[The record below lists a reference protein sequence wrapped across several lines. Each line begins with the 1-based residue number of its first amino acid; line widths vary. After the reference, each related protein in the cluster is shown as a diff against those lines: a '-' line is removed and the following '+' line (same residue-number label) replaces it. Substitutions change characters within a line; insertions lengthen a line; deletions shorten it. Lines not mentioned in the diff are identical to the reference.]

1 MRQFGVTRAQAMRLA
16 GADFARAVP
25 ASAARAVLEA
35 AAPSGLPV
43 MVFVGNRGCL
53 QIHAGPVH
61 ASSRSARGS
70 TCSTRASTCTCART
84 GSPAAWVV
92 RKPSAHGD
100 IHSLELYDAGG
111 ELAAQVFGHRPARG
125 EERADWR
132 ALVTGLPDR

>member
-1 MRQFGVTRAQAMRLA
+1 M
-16 GADFARAVP
+16 
-25 ASAARAVLEA
+25 LEGA
-35 AAPSGLPV
+35 AATGLPV

-61 ASSRSARGS
+61 RIEPIGPWLNVLDPTFNLHLREDRV
-70 TCSTRASTCTCART
+70 T
-84 GSPAAWVV
+84 AAWVV

-100 IHSLELYDAGG
+100 IHSLELYDAAG
-111 ELAAQVFGHRPARG
+111 ELAAQIFGHRPAQG